1 MNATFHEEA
10 EVLTEDELDR
20 LPFGV
25 IQLSTLGR
33 VLRYNR
39 AEAELAG
46 MEAAGVV
53 GRNFFTEIAPCTR
66 VQKFYGAFLEGV
78 ARGELNELFPFE
90 FEFRDGRRRDVVI
103 SMFYSRTSDSVWVV
117 VERP

>member
-1 MNATFHEEA
+1 MNATFFDSA
-10 EVLTEDELDR
+10 DILTEDELDQ

-25 IQLSTLGR
+25 IQLSPVGR

-46 MEAAGVV
+46 MEADRVV
-53 GRNFFTEIAPCTR
+53 GANFFAEIAPCTR
-66 VQKFYGAFLEGV
+66 VQRFYGAFLEGV
-78 ARGELNELFPFE
+78 AAGELDAIFPYE
-90 FEFRDGRRRDVVI
+90 FQFRDGRRRDVVV
-103 SMFYSRTSDSVWVV
+103 SMFYSSVSDSVWVV

>member
-1 MNATFHEEA
+1 MTAAFFDSA
-10 EVLTEDELDR
+10 DLLTEDELDG

-25 IQLSTLGR
+25 IQLNPAGR

-46 MEAAGVV
+46 MEPDRVI
-53 GRNFFTEIAPCTR
+53 GRSFFTEIAPCTR
-66 VQKFYGAFLEGV
+66 VQRFYGAFLEGV
-78 ARGELNELFPFE
+78 AAGALDEIFPYE
-90 FEFRDGRRRDVVI
+90 FEFRDGRRKDVVV
-103 SMFYSRTSDSVWVV
+103 SMFYSSASHSVWVV